1 MVKALEKGHMV
12 LVDYDQGQDGT
23 HYHYVLALDG
33 NSFVIKIFVDKSL
46 FATQPYHLKLHHLSF
61 KKWQIWEA

>member
-23 HYHYVLALDG
+23 HYHYNGV
-33 NSFVIKIFVDKSL
+33 
-46 FATQPYHLKLHHLSF
+46 
-61 KKWQIWEA
+61 WC